1 MVLPVYIS
9 RNGVLVSPA
18 EAHVSVLAPA
28 LYGAYGV
35 YESMKVV
42 GGVPFEEAGHL
53 RRLARSAEILA
64 LPLPT
69 GQETFHRWIAEV
81 LAANGASACTLRLFV
96 VGPENGAEAIA
107 YIWPQPL
114 PVFPQ
119 DYYTA
124 GAPAITF
131 EGCRYLPRAK
141 SLNSLV
147 SFLAQRAARTAGVHE
162 AFLHSEGFLTEGSN
176 SNLFAVID
184 GGVLTPPAS
193 KVLSGVTRDLV
204 ITLAVANGVHL
215 REESLPIAERT
226 RWEECFIT
234 STSRHILPVTTVDGQ
249 PVGTGVVGPVTRRL
263 TALFEAY
270 FAATTQTV
278 DAGSKDGVFLGPRA
292 LC

>member
-1 MVLPVYIS
+1 MVLPIYIS
-9 RNGVLVSPA
+9 RNGILLPSADAV
-18 EAHVSVLAPA
+18 VSVLTPA

-53 RRLARSAEILA
+53 QRLARSAEILA

-69 GQETFHRWIAEV
+69 DLDTFQRWIAEV
-81 LAANGASACTLRLFV
+81 LAANGALTCTLRLFV
-96 VGPENGAEAIA
+96 VGPENGGEAVA

-114 PVFPQ
+114 PVYPQ
-119 DYYTA
+119 EYYTE

-131 EGCRYLPRAK
+131 EGCRYLPQAK

-147 SFLAQRAARTAGVHE
+147 SFLAQKAARTTGVHE
-162 AFLHSEGFLTEGSN
+162 GLLHRDGFLTEGSN
-176 SNLFAVID
+176 SNLFAVVN
-184 GGVLTPPAS
+184 GVVLTPPAEM
-193 KVLSGVTRDLV
+193 VLSGVTRDLV
-204 ITLAVANGVHL
+204 LRLAAVNGVPA
-215 REESLPIAERT
+215 REEPLPIAAMS

-234 STSRHILPVTTVDGQ
+234 STSRHVMPVTKVDGKL
-249 PVGTGVVGPVTRRL
+249 VGAGSVGPVTRRL

-270 FAATTQTV
+270 FADKMQAAVRELRRFAETI
-278 DAGSKDGVFLGPRA
+278 S